1 MKKQLFILLTLAMS
15 STLSA
20 ETKMQNRELP
30 AEELKTQNKT
40 VAKMASLE
48 ISKSLPQ
55 KIDKFTTLTSAQAK
69 EATIIY
75 TYELDIATKSDETIK
90 KEDHT
95 KMKEAITKGS
105 CIGSKRFLDADIAL
119 RYIYISKKTKAELFQ
134 FNIDKKSCSN

>member
-1 MKKQLFILLTLAMS
+1 MKKQLFILLTLAI

-30 AEELKTQNKT
+30 IEELKTQNKT

-105 CIGSKRFLDADIAL
+105 CISAKRFLDADIAL
-119 RYIYISKKTKAELFQ
+119 RYVYISKKTKIELFQ
-134 FNIDKKSCSN
+134 FNIDKKSCSSF